1 MQSESTH
8 LIAPFKMTK
17 IKCLG
22 LNFTKKLAFG
32 VSQMRALTTAL
43 QGQSFKKLAPV

>member
-1 MQSESTH
+1 
-8 LIAPFKMTK
+8 MTK